1 MKIVLGRDVFN
12 SPEFNEF
19 CRRFGIATELPTRR
33 MTITIDLDGAL
44 SVQQEYLGTDNKKA
58 FDVTTSLS
66 KEYRE
71 YQSAE

>member
-1 MKIVLGRDVFN
+1 MKVVLGRDVFN

-19 CRRFGIATELPTRR
+19 CRRFGIATELPTRH
-33 MTITIDLDGAL
+33 MTIRIDFDGVL
-44 SVQQEYLGTDNKKA
+44 SVEQEYLATDNKKVV
-58 FDVTTSLS
+58 DVTTSLS